1 MKAET
6 DWGRVEQ
13 KNQQKHFSVSEGAA
27 MPPRT
32 RLARHRARPATAA
45 LAAVT
50 VLAGL
55 LAGAVPSASAATAA
69 AADDPAP
76 VLVDRFEGEVPFAN
90 QPADG
95 IFTWGGDS
103 DDPPTL
109 ALKDRADA
117 PEGAKVLEGTYNIS
131 GYGGLSHDF
140 AADQPAHDWS
150 AHKGIRFWWYGQNTA
165 PLPPGSGKRIN
176 FEIKDGGA
184 NGEASELW
192 TTSFTDD
199 WEGWHQVEIPFTDF
213 TYRTDYQPVGGID
226 QVLGLDEMW
235 GYAVTLPTGAP
246 GSFAMDGVELYGKA
260 DAALKASVVTDAA
273 VHTVKEGGTADID
286 VSVATTGSVPIEEP
300 VTVAYATKGGSAEA
314 GKDYTPVTGTYTFPA
329 GTASGTSH
337 RISVATRKDGAAE
350 SAETIPLEL
359 TVTGA
364 KPPKE
369 NPQVVIDAHGL
380 PYLDPKLPVK
390 KRVADLL
397 SRMSPAEKAG
407 QMTQAERNALKSQ
420 GDIAAYD
427 LGSLLSGGGSVPT
440 PNTPE
445 AWAKMVDAYQLRAQ
459 ATRFQI
465 PLIYGVDAVHG
476 HNNVIGSTIM
486 PHNIGIGAGRDP
498 KLAERTGAVTADEVR
513 ATGIPWDFAPCL
525 CVTRDERWGR
535 SYESYGEDPALVE
548 SMETVIQG
556 MQGSAS
562 GKDLHRNDKV
572 LATAKHYVGDG
583 GTEFGSS
590 TTGSYTIDQG
600 VTKVTRQELEAV
612 HLAPFE
618 EAVKRGVGTVMPSYS
633 SLDILGDDQGPV
645 KMHADAEMINGVL
658 KDRMGFEGFVISDWQ
673 AIDQIPGD
681 YASDVRTSVNAGLDM
696 IMVPTAYQ
704 DFTKTLQDEVTAGRI
719 SQARIDDAVTRILT
733 QKFRLGLFEKP
744 YADTTDIDQVG
755 SAGHRAVAREAAA
768 KSQVLLKND
777 GGVLPL
783 KASQKVYVAGSNAD
797 NIGNQAGGWTVSW
810 QGSSGRI
817 TTGTTILEAMK
828 KDATDAASVTY
839 SKDASASTDGYDVGV
854 VVVGETPYAEGIGDV
869 GNGNDLELTA
879 ADKAAIDKVCAAMK
893 CAVLVV
899 SGRPQLIGDRLG
911 DIDALVAS
919 WLPGTEGDG
928 VADVLYGKRAFTGQ
942 LPVTWPKSESQL
954 PINVG
959 DATYDPQFPYGWG
972 LTTLKKAP
980 TGGELTLGAL
990 AVAAQLAEKA
1000 GLGKSEAGRAIVDQA
1015 RLLVQ
1020 QKAGGKP
1027 TAAVSKPFADADHLL
1042 LTGDLTGAVA
1052 KLRTAYRAVQR

>member
-1 MKAET
+1 M
-6 DWGRVEQ
+6 
-13 KNQQKHFSVSEGAA
+13 
-27 MPPRT
+27 PRT
-32 RLARHRARPATAA
+32 PHPRARRGARPVTAA

-55 LAGAVPSASAATAA
+55 LAGAVPSAAAGG
-69 AADDPAP
+69 DEPAP
-76 VLVDRFEGEVPFAN
+76 VLVDRFEGEVPLGN
-90 QPADG
+90 PPADSL
-95 IFTWGGDS
+95 FTWGGDA
-103 DDPPTL
+103 DDRPTL
-109 ALKDRADA
+109 SFAERSDA
-117 PEGAKVLEGTYNIS
+117 PEGAKVLQGTYDIS
-131 GYGGLSHDF
+131 AWGGLSHEF
-140 AADQPAHDWS
+140 AVDRPPKDWT

-165 PLPPGSGKRIN
+165 PLPPGSGRRIH

-184 NGEASELW
+184 NGGASELW

-199 WEGWHQVEIPFTDF
+199 WEGWHQVEIPFADF
-213 TYRTDYQPVGGID
+213 VYRTDYQPVGGID
-226 QVLGLDEMW
+226 QVLGLNEMW
-235 GYAVTLPTGAP
+235 GYALTLPTGAP
-246 GSFAMDGVELYGKA
+246 GSFAMDAVELYGKA
-260 DAALKASVVTDAA
+260 DPALKSSVVVDSA
-273 VHTVKEGGTADID
+273 VHPVTEGATADIE
-286 VSVATTGSVPIEEP
+286 VSVATTGSLPIEEP
-300 VTVAYATKGGSAEA
+300 VTVAYTTKGGSAEA
-314 GKDYTPVTGTYTFPA
+314 GRDYTPVTGTYTFPA

-337 RISVATRKDGAAE
+337 TVSVATAKDGGAE
-350 SAETIPLEL
+350 PAETIPLEL

-380 PYLDPKLPVK
+380 PYQNAKLPVK

-407 QMTQAERNALKSQ
+407 QMTQAERNALRSP
-420 GDIAAYD
+420 GDIATYD

-440 PNTPE
+440 PNTAA
-445 AWAKMVDAYQLRAQ
+445 AWAKMIDAYQLRAQ

-498 KLAERTGAVTADEVR
+498 ELAQRTGAVTANEVR
-513 ATGIPWDFAPCL
+513 ATGVPWDFAPCL

-535 SYESYGEDPALVE
+535 SYEAYGEDPALVE
-548 SMETVIQG
+548 SMETVITG
-556 MQGSAS
+556 MQGRPS
-562 GKDLHRNDKV
+562 GTDLDRNDKV
-572 LATAKHYVGDG
+572 LASAKHFVGDG

-600 VTKVTRQELEAV
+600 VTRVTREELEAV
-612 HLAPFE
+612 HLAPFAE
-618 EAVKRGVGTVMPSYS
+618 SVKRGVGTVMPSYS
-633 SLDILGDDQGPV
+633 SLDIIGDGAGPV

-704 DFTKTLQDEVTAGRI
+704 EFTRTLQDEAGAGRI
-719 SQARIDDAVTRILT
+719 TRARIDDAVSRILT

-744 YADTTDIDQVG
+744 YADTTNLDAVG
-755 SAGHRAVAREAAA
+755 SAAHRAVAREAAA

-777 GGVLPL
+777 GAVLPL
-783 KASQKVYVAGSNAD
+783 EASQKVYVAGSNAD
-797 NIGNQAGGWTVSW
+797 DLGNQAGGWTVSW
-810 QGSSGRI
+810 QGSSGRT
-817 TTGTTILEAMK
+817 TTGTTILEGIRKNTSSATYSQ
-828 KDATDAASVTY
+828 DATAPTG
-839 SKDASASTDGYDVGV
+839 GYDVGV
-854 VVVGETPYAEGIGDV
+854 VVVGEKPYAEGIGDV
-869 GNGNDLELTA
+869 GNGHDLELTD
-879 ADKAAIDKVCAAMK
+879 ADKAAVDTVCAAMK

-911 DIDALVAS
+911 DMDALVAS

-928 VADVLYGKRAFTGQ
+928 VADVLYGKRPFTGR

-954 PINVG
+954 PVNVG
-959 DATYDPQFPYGWG
+959 DAVYDPQFPYGWG
-972 LTTLKKAP
+972 LTTLKKVPA
-980 TGGELTLGAL
+980 GGEATLAGL
-990 AVAAQLAEKA
+990 AVTARVAQKA
-1000 GLGKSEAGRAIVDQA
+1000 GLGKTPAGRAIVEQA

-1020 QKAGGKP
+1020 RKAGGKL
-1027 TAAVSKPFADADHLL
+1027 TQAVSAPFADADHLL

-1052 KLRTAYRAVQR
+1052 KLRAAYRAV